1 MALYLIHQLR
11 QLHSAI
17 RPVVGAAVCTGV
29 VDFAA
34 LGVDQAGQGR
44 QAPGF
49 AAVGCFAWAGHNGG
63 DGWVFNKVDARALV
77 DTLFVKAKALVLLV
91 RGGNGFER
99 VGFASGLGRLGVNL
113 RTIKGEQ
120 QPLDKILIERKE
132 LAPANAVLAKDFVQ
146 ELFLF
151 VVIIYLNGD
160 QPLQPS
166 DIRIAV
172 GLEILH
178 TRLKAV
184 GAGLANLDQAINGT
198 GHNINH
204 SARLG
209 HGFIV
214 ADCGVGEQP
223 TTIRCSNQPR

>member
-1 MALYLIHQLR
+1 MALYFIHQLR
-11 QLHSAI
+11 QSHATVH
-17 RPVVGAAVCTGV
+17 PVVGAAVCTGV
-29 VDFAA
+29 IDFAA
-34 LGVDQAGQGR
+34 LGVEEAGEGR

-49 AAVGCFAWAGHNGG
+49 AAVGYLARADHNGG
-63 DGWVFNKVDARALV
+63 DGWVFDKADCRALL

-91 RGGNGFER
+91 RGGNGLER
-99 VGFASGLGRLGVNL
+99 IGLAGGLSWLGVNL
-113 RTIKGEQ
+113 RAIKGEQ

-132 LAPANAVLAKDFVQ
+132 FAPANAVLAKDFVQ
-146 ELFLF
+146 ELLLL

-172 GLEILH
+172 GLEVLH
-178 TRLKAV
+178 TRLEAV

-198 GHNINH
+198 GHNINY
-204 SARLG
+204 SARFG

-214 ADCGVGEQP
+214 ADCGVGEQY
-223 TTIRCSNQPR
+223 SG

>member
-1 MALYLIHQLR
+1 M
-11 QLHSAI
+11 
-17 RPVVGAAVCTGV
+17 VGAAVCTGV
-29 VDFAA
+29 IDFAA
-34 LGVDQAGQGR
+34 LGVDQAGEGR

-49 AAVGCFAWAGHNGG
+49 AAVGCFAWAGYNGG
-63 DGWVFNKVDARALV
+63 DSRVFDEADARALV
-77 DTLFVKAKALVLLV
+77 DTLFIKAKALVLLM

-99 VGFASGLGRLGVNL
+99 IGFAGRLSWLGVNL
-113 RTIKGEQ
+113 RAIKGEQ

-132 LAPANAVLAKDFVQ
+132 LTPANAVFAKDFVQ

-172 GLEILH
+172 GLKILH
-178 TRLKAV
+178 ACLEAV

-198 GHNINH
+198 GHNINY
-204 SARLG
+204 SARLR

-214 ADCGVGEQP
+214 ADYGVGEQYS
-223 TTIRCSNQPR
+223 R

>member
-11 QLHSAI
+11 QLHPAVH
-17 RPVVGAAVCTGV
+17 PVVGAAVCAGV

-49 AAVGCFAWAGHNGG
+49 AAVGYLAWAGYNGG
-63 DGWVFNKVDARALV
+63 DGWVFDKVDARALV
-77 DTLFVKAKALVLLV
+77 DTFFVKAKALVLLV

-99 VGFASGLGRLGVNL
+99 VGFAGGLSRLGVNL

-120 QPLDKILIERKE
+120 QPLDKIFIERKE

-146 ELFLF
+146 ELLLL

-172 GLEILH
+172 GLKVLH
-178 TRLKAV
+178 ACLEAV
-184 GAGLANLDQAINGT
+184 GAGLANLDQALNGT

-209 HGFIV
+209 HGLIV
-214 ADCGVGEQP
+214 ADCGVGEQY
-223 TTIRCSNQPR
+223 SG

>member
-1 MALYLIHQLR
+1 MPLYLIHQFR
-11 QLHSAI
+11 QLHATVH
-17 RPVVGAAVCTGV
+17 PVVSAAVCTGV

-34 LGVDQAGQGR
+34 LGVDQAGEGR

-49 AAVGCFAWAGHNGG
+49 AAVGYLAWAGYNGG
-63 DGWVFNKVDARALV
+63 DSWVFDKVDARALV
-77 DTLFVKAKALVLLV
+77 DALFVKAKALILLV

-99 VGFASGLGRLGVNL
+99 VGFASGLGWLGVNL
-113 RTIKGEQ
+113 RAIKGEQ

-132 LAPANAVLAKDFVQ
+132 LTPANAVLAKDFVQ
-146 ELFLF
+146 ELLLL
-151 VVIIYLNGD
+151 VVIIYLNGN

-166 DIRIAV
+166 YIRIAV
-172 GLEILH
+172 GFEVLHACLE
-178 TRLKAV
+178 AV

-198 GHNINH
+198 GHNINY

-214 ADCGVGEQP
+214 ADYGVGEQYS
-223 TTIRCSNQPR
+223 R

>member
-1 MALYLIHQLR
+1 M
-11 QLHSAI
+11 
-17 RPVVGAAVCTGV
+17 VGAAVCTGV

-34 LGVDQAGQGR
+34 LGVDQAGESR

-49 AAVGCFAWAGHNGG
+49 ATVGDFAWAGHNGG
-63 DGWVFNKVDARALV
+63 DSWVFDEADGCALF
-77 DTLFVKAKALVLLV
+77 DPLFVKAKALVLLM
-91 RGGNGFER
+91 RGGDGLER
-99 VGFASGLGRLGVNL
+99 IRFASELSWLGINL
-113 RTIKGEQ
+113 RAVKGEQ

-132 LAPANAVLAKDFVQ
+132 LAPANTVLAKDFVQ

-151 VVIIYLNGD
+151 VVIIYFNGD

-172 GLEILH
+172 GLKILH
-178 TRLKAV
+178 ARLEAI
-184 GAGLANLDQAINGT
+184 GAGLANLDQALNGT

-214 ADCGVGEQP
+214 ADCGVGEQY
-223 TTIRCSNQPR
+223 SG

>member
-11 QLHSAI
+11 QLHPAVH
-17 RPVVGAAVCTGV
+17 PVVGAAVCAGV

-34 LGVDQAGQGR
+34 LGIDQAGQGR

-49 AAVGCFAWAGHNGG
+49 AAVGYLAWASYDGG
-63 DGWVFNKVDARALV
+63 DGWVFDKVDARALV
-77 DTLFVKAKALVLLV
+77 DTLFVKAKALILLV
-91 RGGNGFER
+91 CGGNGLER
-99 VGFASGLGRLGVNL
+99 VGLAGGLSWLGVNL
-113 RTIKGEQ
+113 RTIKGKQ
-120 QPLDKILIERKE
+120 QPLDKIFIKRKE
-132 LAPANAVLAKDFVQ
+132 LTPANAMFAKDFVQ

-166 DIRIAV
+166 DVGVAV
-172 GLEILH
+172 RLKILH
-178 TRLKAV
+178 ARLEAV
-184 GAGLANLDQAINGT
+184 DAGLTNLDQTLNST

-214 ADCGVGEQP
+214 ADCGAGE
-223 TTIRCSNQPR
+223 

>member
-1 MALYLIHQLR
+1 
-11 QLHSAI
+11 
-17 RPVVGAAVCTGV
+17 VVSAAVCTGV
-29 VDFAA
+29 IDFAA
-34 LGVDQAGQGR
+34 LGVDQAGEGR

-49 AAVGCFAWAGHNGG
+49 AAVGYLAWAGYNGG
-63 DGWVFNKVDARALV
+63 DSWVFDKVDARALV
-77 DTLFVKAKALVLLV
+77 DALFVKAKALILLV

-99 VGFASGLGRLGVNL
+99 VGFASGLGWLGVNL
-113 RTIKGEQ
+113 RAIKGEQ

-132 LAPANAVLAKDFVQ
+132 LTPANAVLAKDFVQ

-166 DIRIAV
+166 NIRIAV
-172 GLEILH
+172 GLEVLH
-178 TRLKAV
+178 ARLEAI
-184 GAGLANLDQAINGT
+184 GAGLTNLDQALNGT

-209 HGFIV
+209 HDFIV

-223 TTIRCSNQPR
+223 TTI

>member
-1 MALYLIHQLR
+1 M
-11 QLHSAI
+11 
-17 RPVVGAAVCTGV
+17 VGAAVCTGV

-34 LGVDQAGQGR
+34 LGVDEAGQGR
-44 QAPGF
+44 EAPGF
-49 AAVGCFAWAGHNGG
+49 AAIGYFAWAGYNGG
-63 DGWVFNKVDARALV
+63 DGWVFDKVDARALF
-77 DTLFVKAKALVLLV
+77 DTFFIKAKALILLMC
-91 RGGNGFER
+91 GGNGFER
-99 VGFASGLGRLGVNL
+99 VGLAGRLSWLGVNL

-146 ELFLF
+146 ELLLLM
-151 VVIIYLNGD
+151 VIIYLNGN

-172 GLEILH
+172 GLKILH
-178 TRLKAV
+178 ACLEAV

-198 GHNINH
+198 SHNINH

-223 TTIRCSNQPR
+223 VTI

>member
-1 MALYLIHQLR
+1 MV
-11 QLHSAI
+11 S
-17 RPVVGAAVCTGV
+17 AAVCTGV
-29 VDFAA
+29 IDFAA
-34 LGVDQAGQGR
+34 LGVDQAGEGR

-49 AAVGCFAWAGHNGG
+49 AAVGYLAWAGYNGG
-63 DGWVFNKVDARALV
+63 DSWVFDKVDARALV
-77 DTLFVKAKALVLLV
+77 DALFVKAKALILLV

-99 VGFASGLGRLGVNL
+99 VGFASGLGWLGVNL
-113 RTIKGEQ
+113 RAIKGEQ

-166 DIRIAV
+166 NIRIAV
-172 GLEILH
+172 GLEVLH
-178 TRLKAV
+178 ARLEAI
-184 GAGLANLDQAINGT
+184 GAGLTNLDQALNGT

-209 HGFIV
+209 HDFIV
-214 ADCGVGEQP
+214 ADCGAGEQP
-223 TTIRCSNQPR
+223 TTRCLN

>member
-1 MALYLIHQLR
+1 MPLYLIHQFR
-11 QLHSAI
+11 QLHATVH
-17 RPVVGAAVCTGV
+17 PVVSAAVCTGV

-34 LGVDQAGQGR
+34 LGVDQAGEGR

-49 AAVGCFAWAGHNGG
+49 AAVGYLAWAGYNGG
-63 DGWVFNKVDARALV
+63 DSWVFDKVDARALFN
-77 DTLFVKAKALVLLV
+77 TLFIKAKALILLV

-99 VGFASGLGRLGVNL
+99 VGLASGLSWLWVNL
-113 RTIKGEQ
+113 RAIKGKQ
-120 QPLDKILIERKE
+120 QPLDKIFIERKE
-132 LAPANAVLAKDFVQ
+132 LTPANAVLAKDFVQ
-146 ELFLF
+146 ELLLF

-172 GLEILH
+172 GLKILH
-178 TRLKAV
+178 ARLEAV

-214 ADCGVGEQP
+214 ADYGVGEQYS
-223 TTIRCSNQPR
+223 R

>member
-1 MALYLIHQLR
+1 MV
-11 QLHSAI
+11 S
-17 RPVVGAAVCTGV
+17 AAVCTGV
-29 VDFAA
+29 IDFAA
-34 LGVDQAGQGR
+34 LGVDQAGEGR

-49 AAVGCFAWAGHNGG
+49 AAVGYLAWAGYNGG
-63 DGWVFNKVDARALV
+63 DSWVFDKVDARALV
-77 DTLFVKAKALVLLV
+77 DALFVKAKALILLV

-99 VGFASGLGRLGVNL
+99 VGFASGLGWLGVNL
-113 RTIKGEQ
+113 RAIKGEQ

-132 LAPANAVLAKDFVQ
+132 LTPANAVLAKDFVQ

-166 DIRIAV
+166 NIRIAV
-172 GLEILH
+172 GLEVLH
-178 TRLKAV
+178 ARLEAI
-184 GAGLANLDQAINGT
+184 GAGLTNLDQALNGT

-209 HGFIV
+209 HDFIV

-223 TTIRCSNQPR
+223 TTI

>member
-1 MALYLIHQLR
+1 M
-11 QLHSAI
+11 
-17 RPVVGAAVCTGV
+17 VGAAVCTGV

-34 LGVDQAGQGR
+34 LSVDQAGEGR
-44 QAPGF
+44 QAPDF
-49 AAVGCFAWAGHNGG
+49 AAVGYFAWAGYNGG
-63 DGWVFNKVDARALV
+63 DGWVFDEVDARALV
-77 DTLFVKAKALVLLV
+77 DTLFIKAKALVLLV

-99 VGFASGLGRLGVNL
+99 IGFAGGLSWLGVNL
-113 RTIKGEQ
+113 CAIKGEQ

-160 QPLQPS
+160 QSLQPS

-172 GLEILH
+172 GLKILH
-178 TRLKAV
+178 ARLEAI
-184 GAGLANLDQAINGT
+184 GAGLANLDQALNGT

-214 ADCGVGEQP
+214 ADCGVGEQY
-223 TTIRCSNQPR
+223 SG

>member
-1 MALYLIHQLR
+1 M
-11 QLHSAI
+11 
-17 RPVVGAAVCTGV
+17 VGAAVCTGV

-34 LGVDQAGQGR
+34 LGVDQAGEGR
-44 QAPGF
+44 EAPGF
-49 AAVGCFAWAGHNGG
+49 AAVGYLAWAGHNGG
-63 DGWVFNKVDARALV
+63 DGWVFDKVDARALV
-77 DTLFVKAKALVLLV
+77 DTFFIKAKALVLLM

-99 VGFASGLGRLGVNL
+99 VGLAGGLSWLGVNL
-113 RTIKGEQ
+113 RAIKGEQ
-120 QPLDKILIERKE
+120 QPLDKIFIECKE

-146 ELFLF
+146 ELLLL

-166 DIRIAV
+166 DVGVAV

-214 ADCGVGEQP
+214 AD
-223 TTIRCSNQPR
+223 

>member
-1 MALYLIHQLR
+1 MVLYLIHQLR
-11 QLHSAI
+11 QLHATVH
-17 RPVVGAAVCTGV
+17 PVVGAAVCAGV

-34 LGVDQAGQGR
+34 LGVDEAGEGR
-44 QAPGF
+44 ETPGF
-49 AAVGCFAWAGHNGG
+49 AAVGYLAWASDNGG
-63 DGWVFNKVDARALV
+63 DNWVFDEADARALV
-77 DTLFVKAKALVLLV
+77 DTLFIKAKALVLLV

-99 VGFASGLGRLGVNL
+99 IGLAGRLSWLGINL
-113 RTIKGEQ
+113 RAIKGEQ

-132 LAPANAVLAKDFVQ
+132 LTPANAVLAKDFVQ
-146 ELFLF
+146 KLLLL
-151 VVIIYLNGD
+151 VVIIYLNSN

-172 GLEILH
+172 GFEVLH
-178 TRLKAV
+178 TRLEVV

-198 GHNINH
+198 GHNINY

-214 ADCGVGEQP
+214 AD
-223 TTIRCSNQPR
+223 

>member
-1 MALYLIHQLR
+1 MV
-11 QLHSAI
+11 S
-17 RPVVGAAVCTGV
+17 AAVCTGV

-34 LGVDQAGQGR
+34 LGVDEAGQGR

-49 AAVGCFAWAGHNGG
+49 AAVGYLARAGYNGG
-63 DGWVFNKVDARALV
+63 DSWVFDEVDARALV
-77 DTLFVKAKALVLLV
+77 DTLFVKAKALILLV

-99 VGFASGLGRLGVNL
+99 VGFAGGLSRLGVNL

-146 ELFLF
+146 ELLLF
-151 VVIIYLNGD
+151 VVIIYFNGD

-166 DIRIAV
+166 DVRIAV
-172 GLEILH
+172 GFEILH
-178 TRLKAV
+178 TRLEAV

-214 ADCGVGEQP
+214 AD
-223 TTIRCSNQPR
+223 

>member
-1 MALYLIHQLR
+1 M
-11 QLHSAI
+11 
-17 RPVVGAAVCTGV
+17 VGAAVCAGV

-49 AAVGCFAWAGHNGG
+49 AAIGYLAWAGYNGCS
-63 DGWVFNKVDARALV
+63 GWVFDEADGCVLFDA
-77 DTLFVKAKALVLLV
+77 LFVKAKALVLLV
-91 RGGNGFER
+91 CGGNGLER
-99 VGFASGLGRLGVNL
+99 ISLAGGLSWLWVNL
-113 RTIKGEQ
+113 RAIKGEQ

-132 LAPANAVLAKDFVQ
+132 LAPANTVLAKDFVQ
-146 ELFLF
+146 ELFLL

-166 DIRIAV
+166 DVRVAV
-172 GLEILH
+172 RLEILH
-178 TRLKAV
+178 ARLEAV
-184 GAGLANLDQAINGT
+184 GAGLTNLDQALNGT

-214 ADCGVGEQP
+214 VDCGVGEQP
-223 TTIRCSNQPR
+223 TTI

>member
-1 MALYLIHQLR
+1 MV
-11 QLHSAI
+11 ST
-17 RPVVGAAVCTGV
+17 AVCAGV

-34 LGVDQAGQGR
+34 LGVDEAGQGR

-49 AAVGCFAWAGHNGG
+49 AAVGYLAWAGYNGG
-63 DGWVFNKVDARALV
+63 DGWVFDKVDARALL
-77 DTLFVKAKALVLLV
+77 DTLFMKAKALVLLV
-91 RGGNGFER
+91 RGGNGLER
-99 VGFASGLGRLGVNL
+99 IGLAGGLSWLGVNL
-113 RTIKGEQ
+113 RAIKGEQ

-132 LAPANAVLAKDFVQ
+132 FAPANAVLAKDFVQ
-146 ELFLF
+146 ELLLL

-172 GLEILH
+172 GLEVLH
-178 TRLKAV
+178 TRLEAV

-204 SARLG
+204 SARFG

-214 ADCGVGEQP
+214 ADCGGGGNSIP
-223 TTIRCSNQPR
+223 DKSAIIPL

>member
-1 MALYLIHQLR
+1 MSLALYFIHQLR
-11 QLHSAI
+11 QLHATVH
-17 RPVVGAAVCTGV
+17 PVVGAAVCAGV

-49 AAVGCFAWAGHNGG
+49 AAVGDFAWAGYDGG
-63 DGWVFNKVDARALV
+63 DSWVFDEADGRALF
-77 DTLFVKAKALVLLV
+77 DALFIKAKALVLLV

-99 VGFASGLGRLGVNL
+99 IGFAGGSSWLGVNL
-113 RTIKGEQ
+113 RAIKGEQ
-120 QPLDKILIERKE
+120 QPLNKILIERKE

-146 ELFLF
+146 ELLLL
-151 VVIIYLNGD
+151 VVIIYLNGN

-172 GLEILH
+172 GFEVLHACLE
-178 TRLKAV
+178 AV

-198 GHNINH
+198 GHNINY

-214 ADCGVGEQP
+214 ADYGVGEQYS
-223 TTIRCSNQPR
+223 R